1 MRLCG
6 SCLRRVWDDQ
16 AVFCPFDGL
25 RLGAHEPAEVDTNLG
40 TTIAGQFHLVEAIGS
55 GAVGTVYR
63 AWQTGTERMVAVKL
77 MHPEL
82 ACDRAL
88 RNRFVRE
95 ARCAARLA
103 HPNVVGV
110 HMVGETESGLPY
122 LVMEMV
128 RGRTLE
134 EVLAQE
140 GPLAPGR
147 AVRIARQIAS
157 ALAEAHAAGIVH
169 RDLKPAN
176 IVVVTRRRGA
186 EQVKLLDFGVAK
198 LVGAAGMGD
207 WDEETTQITRE
218 GAIFGTPQYLA
229 PEQAQGAPIDGRAD
243 LYALGVL
250 LYQMLSGRLPFSG
263 TAVSVMMAHIIHPP
277 EPLGALAPH
286 VDPRLAAVVMRC
298 LDKDRTAR
306 FASADDL
313 ASALRAA

>member
-16 AVFCPFDGL
+16 AVYCPFDGL
-25 RLGAHEPAEVDTNLG
+25 RLGVAPADEVDPNLG
-40 TTIAGQFHLVEAIGS
+40 TTLCGQFHLAEAIGS

-63 AWQTGTERMVAVKL
+63 AWQSGTERMVAVKL

-82 ACDRAL
+82 ARDRAL

-95 ARCAARLA
+95 ARCAARLQ

-110 HMVGETESGLPY
+110 HMVGETDGGLPY
-122 LVMEMV
+122 IVMELV
-128 RGRTLE
+128 SGPTLE
-134 EVLAQE
+134 EVLMHA
-140 GPLAPGR
+140 GTLAPGR

-157 ALAEAHAAGIVH
+157 ALAEAHTAGVVH

-176 IVVVTRRRGA
+176 IVIVQRRRA

-198 LVGAAGMGD
+198 LVGCASASD
-207 WDEETTQITRE
+207 WEEETTQITRE

-229 PEQAQGAPIDGRAD
+229 PEQAQGGAIDGRAD

-250 LYQMLSGRLPFSG
+250 LYQMLSGRPPFSG

-277 EPLGALAPH
+277 EPLTALAPH
-286 VDPRLAAVVMRC
+286 VAPRLAAVVMRC
-298 LDKDRTAR
+298 LDKDRAAR